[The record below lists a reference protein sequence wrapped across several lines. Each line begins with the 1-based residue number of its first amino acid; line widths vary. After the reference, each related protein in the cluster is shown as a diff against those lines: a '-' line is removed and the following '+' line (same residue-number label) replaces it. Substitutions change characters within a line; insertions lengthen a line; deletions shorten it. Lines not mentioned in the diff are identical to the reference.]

1 MPTPSATASPE
12 GKTMAR
18 YTPPVQSKAGQI
30 FDIAFVVVAIFVALW
45 LPLRLGLAGA
55 AKAIDKLDAATWQT
69 LGQNETMAA
78 IWEKLGYTPETAH
91 DIIRNRFHYII
102 DWPTLIIMALVLVGY
117 FVFLFRASDKEY
129 RDVIDEKFNNK

>member
-1 MPTPSATASPE
+1 
-12 GKTMAR
+12 MAR

-30 FDIAFVVVAIFVALW
+30 FDIAFVVVTIFVALW

-55 AKAIDKLDAATWQT
+55 AKAIDKIDAPTWENM
-69 LGQNETMAA
+69 GQNVTMAA

-91 DIIRNRFHYII
+91 DVIQNRFHYII
-102 DWPTLIIMALVLVGY
+102 DWPTLIIMAAVLIAY

-129 RDVIDEKFNNK
+129 RDVIDEKFDDK